1 MRHEYVV
8 GVPSVWVQ
16 IPCSAPGPWPLGA
29 GVPYTGCHP
38 ESSRDRTDV
47 SEAKHTNG
55 CGIDIEKKQ
64 SYRYDSV
71 IKEYT
76 KMEWDVSTIQQIVDT
91 IVNEVSPEKVILFG
105 SASKGEN
112 TSQSDIDLLVVESE
126 PFGKKRSRRKELGRL
141 LKALLPFDQPIDILL
156 YTHDEVQRWRSSLNH
171 IAARALREGKV
182 VYERP

>member
-1 MRHEYVV
+1 
-8 GVPSVWVQ
+8 
-16 IPCSAPGPWPLGA
+16 
-29 GVPYTGCHP
+29 
-38 ESSRDRTDV
+38 
-47 SEAKHTNG
+47 
-55 CGIDIEKKQ
+55 
-64 SYRYDSV
+64 
-71 IKEYT
+71 
-76 KMEWDVSTIQQIVDT
+76 MEWDVSTIQQIVDT